1 MPSALLPKFA
11 AEHTRPAMK
20 TPRNLSFKT
29 KIVCTVGPA
38 IGTEEK
44 LTAAIAAG
52 ASAFRL
58 NMSHSTH
65 AVHKSYIAAIRVAE
79 KVTGVHIPI
88 IVDLQGPKL
97 RVGELGSGVSLVPG
111 REIVLADPAVVRRKR
126 LKFPDGAIPVE
137 YPTIA
142 KDLKPG
148 DTVLF
153 DDGLL
158 SVQVTDVRDP
168 FVKALVLYGGVLRS
182 RKGMNLPNVA
192 VSASALTA
200 KDRRDLEFAI
210 AEGADYVAVSFV
222 RRPSDIEAVRRFLA
236 QRQSTLGIIA
246 KIEKPEA
253 VEAIEE
259 IIAVSDAVMVARGD
273 LGVEIPAA
281 HVPLVQKRIIALC
294 NHAGK
299 PVITATQML
308 ESMVTNPR
316 PTRAEASDVANAVL
330 DGSDA
335 VMLSAETSVGAYPI
349 EAIAMMRMICTE
361 AERELLRRRRLAE
374 TFQPIPSAST
384 ENTDA
389 IAAAA
394 ALIAEHRK
402 IDCIAT
408 LSYSGE
414 TARLVA
420 ARRPR
425 SIIIA
430 VSTVAETLRRV
441 GLYWGVYG
449 MKLDEITT
457 TDETIEH
464 IKKLLLGKGYFAKG
478 ATVLFT
484 IGRPL
489 VARSRTNMLSIET
502 L

>member
-1 MPSALLPKFA
+1 
-11 AEHTRPAMK
+11 MK
-20 TPRNLSFKT
+20 APRNLTAKT
-29 KIVCTVGPA
+29 KILCTVGPA

-44 LTAAIAAG
+44 LVAAITAG

-65 AVHKSYIAAIRVAE
+65 TVHRQYTAAIRAAE
-79 KVTGVHIPI
+79 KITGTHIPI

-97 RVGELGSGVSLVPG
+97 RVGDLGEGISLIAG

-126 LKFPDGAIPVE
+126 LTMPDGAVPID
-137 YPTIA
+137 YPTLV
-142 KDLKPG
+142 KDIRRG
-148 DTVLF
+148 DTILF

-158 SVQVTDVRDP
+158 SVKVIDVRDP
-168 FVKALVLYGGVLRS
+168 FVKAVVVNGGLLRS
-182 RKGMNLPNVA
+182 RKGINLPGVA
-192 VSASALTA
+192 VSAPSLTA
-200 KDRRDLEFAI
+200 KDRRDLDFAI
-210 AEGADYVAVSFV
+210 AEGADYVAISFV
-222 RRPSDIEAVRRFLA
+222 RSAKDIEHVRRYLA
-236 QRQSTLGIIA
+236 QRNAEIGVIA
-246 KIEKPEA
+246 KIERPEA
-253 VEAIEE
+253 VADIEN
-259 IIAVSDAVMVARGD
+259 IVAASDAIMVARGD

-281 HVPLVQKRIIALC
+281 HVPLVQKRIITRC
-294 NHAGK
+294 NIYGK

-330 DGSDA
+330 DGTDV
-335 VMLSAETSVGAYPI
+335 VMLSAETSVGAYPL
-349 EAIAMMRMICTE
+349 EAIAMMRTICTE
-361 AERELLRRRRLAE
+361 AERELLSHRRPAE
-374 TFQPIPSAST
+374 TYQRIPSAST

-394 ALIAEHRK
+394 ALIAENRR

-420 ARRPR
+420 SRRPR
-425 SIIIA
+425 SIVLA
-430 VSTVAETLRRV
+430 VSTVPSTLRRV

-464 IKKLLLGKGYFAKG
+464 IKKLLVGKGFFSKG
-478 ATVLFT
+478 AAVLFT

-489 VARSRTNMLSIET
+489 IARSRTNMLSIET

>member
-1 MPSALLPKFA
+1 
-11 AEHTRPAMK
+11 MK
-20 TPRNLSFKT
+20 TPRNFLAKT
-29 KIVCTVGPA
+29 KILCTVGPA
-38 IGTEEK
+38 IGTTEK
-44 LTAAIAAG
+44 LIAAISAG

-65 AVHKSYIAAIRVAE
+65 DVHRQYITAIRAAE
-79 KVTGVHIPI
+79 KVTGMHIPI
-88 IVDLQGPKL
+88 VVDLQGPKL
-97 RVGELGSGVSLVPG
+97 RVGDLGNGLTLIAG
-111 REIVLADPAVVRRKR
+111 REVILADPHTVRRKR
-126 LKFPDGAIPVE
+126 LSFPPDAIPVE

-142 KDLKPG
+142 KDLKRG

-158 SVQVTDVRDP
+158 SVEVTDVQDP
-168 FVKALVLYGGVLRS
+168 FVKAVVVHGGTLRS
-182 RKGMNLPNVA
+182 RKGINLPNVNISTA
-192 VSASALTA
+192 ALTA
-200 KDRRDLEFAI
+200 KDRRDLDFAI

-222 RRPSDIEAVRRFLA
+222 RSAKDIEQVRRYLA
-236 QRQSTLGIIA
+236 HRSADLGIIA

-253 VEAIEE
+253 VAAIDE
-259 IIAVSDAVMVARGD
+259 IIATSDAIMVARGD

-281 HVPLVQKRIIALC
+281 LVPLVQKRIIARC
-294 NHAGK
+294 NAYGK

-330 DGSDA
+330 DGTDC

-349 EAIAMMRMICTE
+349 EAIATMRTICTE
-361 AERELLRRRRLAE
+361 AERELLSRRRPAE
-374 TFQPIPSAST
+374 TYQRIPSAST

-394 ALIAEHRK
+394 ALIAENRQ

-420 ARRPR
+420 CRRPR
-425 SIIIA
+425 SIVLA
-430 VSTVAETLRRV
+430 VSTVPETLRRV

-464 IKKLLLGKGYFAKG
+464 IKKLLVGRGYFSKG

>member
-1 MPSALLPKFA
+1 
-11 AEHTRPAMK
+11 MK
-20 TPRNLSFKT
+20 TARNLTAKT
-29 KIVCTVGPA
+29 KILCTVGPA

-44 LTAAIAAG
+44 LIAAIGAG

-58 NMSHSTH
+58 NMSHGSH
-65 AVHKSYIAAIRVAE
+65 AVHRQYIAAIRAAE
-79 KVTGVHIPI
+79 SITGSHIPI
-88 IVDLQGPKL
+88 VVDLQGPKL
-97 RVGELGSGVSLVPG
+97 RVGELGDGVSLIAG

-126 LKFPDGAIPVE
+126 LAMPDGAIPVD

-142 KDLKPG
+142 KDLRRD
-148 DTVLF
+148 DTILF

-158 SVQVTDVRDP
+158 SVKVTDVRDP
-168 FVKALVLYGGVLRS
+168 FVKAIVVNGGLLRS
-182 RKGMNLPNVA
+182 RKGINLPGIA
-192 VSASALTA
+192 VSAASLTT
-200 KDRRDLEFAI
+200 KDRRDLDFAI
-210 AEGADYVAVSFV
+210 AEGADYIAVSFV
-222 RRPSDIEAVRRFLA
+222 RSAKDIEHVRKYLA
-236 QRQSTLGIIA
+236 QRKAEIGIIA

-253 VEAIEE
+253 VAAIEE
-259 IIAVSDAVMVARGD
+259 IIAVSDAIMVARGD

-294 NHAGK
+294 NAHGK

-330 DGSDA
+330 DGTDC

-349 EAIAMMRMICTE
+349 EAVAMMRTICTE
-361 AERELLRRRRLAE
+361 AERELLSRRRPAE
-374 TFQPIPSAST
+374 TYQRIPSAST

-394 ALIAEHRK
+394 ALIAENRR

-420 ARRPR
+420 SRRPR
-425 SIIIA
+425 SIVLA
-430 VSTVAETLRRV
+430 VSTVPATLRRV

-464 IKKLLLGKGYFAKG
+464 IKKLLVARGYFDRG
-478 ATVLFT
+478 STVLFT

>member
-1 MPSALLPKFA
+1 
-11 AEHTRPAMK
+11 MK
-20 TPRNLSFKT
+20 TPRNFQSKT
-29 KIVCTVGPA
+29 KILCTVGPA
-38 IGTEEK
+38 IGTEDK
-44 LTAAIAAG
+44 LIAAISAG

-65 AVHKSYIAAIRVAE
+65 EVHRNYIAAIRAAE
-79 KVTGVHIPI
+79 KATGTYIPI
-88 IVDLQGPKL
+88 VVDLQGPKL
-97 RVGELGSGVSLVPG
+97 RVGELGSGVSLIPG
-111 REIVLADPAVVRRKR
+111 REIILADPAVVRRR
-126 LKFPDGAIPVE
+126 RIKFPAEAIPVD

-158 SVQVTDVRDP
+158 SVQVTDVQDP
-168 FVKALVLYGGVLRS
+168 FVKAIVVHGGLLRS
-182 RKGMNLPNVA
+182 RKGINLPNVS
-192 VSASALTA
+192 VSATALTA
-200 KDRRDLEFAI
+200 KDRRDLDFAI
-210 AEGADYVAVSFV
+210 AEGADYVAISFV
-222 RRPSDIEAVRRFLA
+222 RTAKDVEYVRRYLA
-236 QRQSTLGIIA
+236 QRNADISIIA

-253 VEAIEE
+253 VVAIEE
-259 IIAVSDAVMVARGD
+259 IIGASDAIMVARGD

-281 HVPLVQKRIIALC
+281 LVPLVQKRIIARC
-294 NHAGK
+294 NYYGK

-316 PTRAEASDVANAVL
+316 PTRAEASDIANAVL
-330 DGSDA
+330 DGTDC

-349 EAIAMMRMICTE
+349 EAIAMMRTICTE
-361 AERELLRRRRLAE
+361 AERELLSRRRPAE
-374 TFQPIPSAST
+374 TYQRIPSAST

-394 ALIAEHRK
+394 ALIAENRQ

-420 ARRPR
+420 SRRPR
-425 SIIIA
+425 SIVLA
-430 VSTVAETLRRV
+430 VSTVPETLRRV

-457 TDETIEH
+457 TDETIEY
-464 IKKLLLGKGYFAKG
+464 IKKLLVGKGLFQKG

>member
-1 MPSALLPKFA
+1 
-11 AEHTRPAMK
+11 MK
-20 TPRNLSFKT
+20 LARNLAAKT

-38 IGTEEK
+38 IGTEDK
-44 LTAAIAAG
+44 LVAAISAG

-65 AVHKSYIAAIRVAE
+65 STHRQYIAAIRAAE
-79 KVTGVHIPI
+79 QTTGSHIPI

-97 RVGELGSGVSLVPG
+97 RVGDLGSGVSLIPG
-111 REIVLADPAVVRRKR
+111 REVILADPAVVRRR
-126 LKFPDGAIPVE
+126 GLRFPEAAIPVD

-142 KDLKPG
+142 KDLTPG
-148 DTVLF
+148 DTMLF

-158 SVQVTDVRDP
+158 AVKITEVRDP
-168 FVKALVLYGGVLRS
+168 FVKAVVIHGGLLRS
-182 RKGMNLPNVA
+182 RKGINLPNVNITA
-192 VSASALTA
+192 RALTA

-222 RRPSDIEAVRRFLA
+222 RSRADIEHVRRFLL
-236 QRQSTLGIIA
+236 QRNAELGIIA

-253 VEAIEE
+253 VTALEDIIE
-259 IIAVSDAVMVARGD
+259 VSDAIMVARGD
-273 LGVEIPAA
+273 LGVEIPPA
-281 HVPLVQKRIIALC
+281 HVPLVQKRIIARC
-294 NHAGK
+294 NYYGK

-330 DGSDA
+330 DGTDA

-349 EAIAMMRMICTE
+349 EAIAMMRTICTE
-361 AERELLRRRRLAE
+361 AERELLARRRPAE
-374 TFQPIPSAST
+374 TYQRIPSAST

-394 ALIAEHRK
+394 ALIAENRK

-420 ARRPR
+420 SRRPR
-425 SIIIA
+425 SVVLA
-430 VSTVAETLRRV
+430 VSTVPKTLRRV

-449 MKLDEITT
+449 MKLEEVTT

-464 IKKLLLGKGYFAKG
+464 IKKLLVAKGYLGKG

>member
-1 MPSALLPKFA
+1 
-11 AEHTRPAMK
+11 MK
-20 TPRNLSFKT
+20 TPRNFQSKT
-29 KIVCTVGPA
+29 KILCTVGPA
-38 IGTEEK
+38 IGTEDK
-44 LTAAIAAG
+44 LIAAISAG

-65 AVHKSYIAAIRVAE
+65 EVHRNYIAAIRAAE
-79 KVTGVHIPI
+79 KATGTYIPI
-88 IVDLQGPKL
+88 VVDLQGPKL
-97 RVGELGSGVSLVPG
+97 RVGELGSGVSLIPG
-111 REIVLADPAVVRRKR
+111 REIILADPAVVRRR
-126 LKFPDGAIPVE
+126 RIKFPAEAIPVD

-158 SVQVTDVRDP
+158 SVQVTDVQDP
-168 FVKALVLYGGVLRS
+168 FVKAIVVHGGLLRS
-182 RKGMNLPNVA
+182 RKGINLPNVS
-192 VSASALTA
+192 VSATALTA
-200 KDRRDLEFAI
+200 KDRRDLDFAI
-210 AEGADYVAVSFV
+210 AEGADYVAISFV
-222 RRPSDIEAVRRFLA
+222 RTAKDVEYVRRYLA
-236 QRQSTLGIIA
+236 QRNADISIIA

-253 VEAIEE
+253 VVAIEE
-259 IIAVSDAVMVARGD
+259 IIGASDAIMVARGD

-281 HVPLVQKRIIALC
+281 LVPLVQKRIIARC
-294 NHAGK
+294 NYYGK

-316 PTRAEASDVANAVL
+316 PTRAEASDIANAVL
-330 DGSDA
+330 DGTDC

-349 EAIAMMRMICTE
+349 EAIAMMRTICTE
-361 AERELLRRRRLAE
+361 AERELLSRRRPAE
-374 TFQPIPSAST
+374 TYQRIPSAST

-394 ALIAEHRK
+394 ALIAENRQ

-420 ARRPR
+420 SRRPR
-425 SIIIA
+425 SIVLA
-430 VSTVAETLRRV
+430 VSTVPETLRRV

-457 TDETIEH
+457 TDETIEY
-464 IKKLLLGKGYFAKG
+464 IKKLLVGKGFFQKG

>member
-1 MPSALLPKFA
+1 MP
-11 AEHTRPAMK
+11 HTMK
-20 TPRNLSFKT
+20 TPRNLTHKT

-38 IGTEEK
+38 IGTEDK
-44 LTAAIAAG
+44 LTAAVAAG

-58 NMSHSTH
+58 NMSHGTH
-65 AVHKSYIAAIRVAE
+65 ALHQEYVAAIRVAE
-79 KVTGVHIPI
+79 KVTGTHIPI

-97 RVGELGSGVSLVPG
+97 RVGDLASGITLVPG
-111 REIVLADPAVVRRKR
+111 REVILADPAVVRRKR
-126 LKFPDGAIPVE
+126 IKFPDGAIPVE

-148 DTVLF
+148 DTILF

-158 SVQVTDVRDP
+158 SVKVTDVRDP
-168 FVKALVLYGGVLRS
+168 FVKAVVLYGGLLRS
-182 RKGMNLPNVA
+182 RKGINLPNVS
-192 VSASALTA
+192 VSAASMTA

-222 RRPSDIEAVRRFLA
+222 RSPQDIEFVRRFLA
-236 QRQSTLGIIA
+236 QREASIGIIA

-253 VEAIEE
+253 VEAIED
-259 IIAVSDAVMVARGD
+259 IIAASDAIMVARGD

-281 HVPLVQKRIIALC
+281 QVPLVQKRIIALC
-294 NHAGK
+294 NQAGK

-349 EAIAMMRMICTE
+349 ESIAMMRTICTE
-361 AERELLRRRRLAE
+361 AERELLSQRRRAA

-464 IKKLLLGKGYFAKG
+464 IKKLFLGKGYFHGG

>member
-1 MPSALLPKFA
+1 
-11 AEHTRPAMK
+11 MK
-20 TPRNLSFKT
+20 IPRNFQSKT
-29 KIVCTVGPA
+29 KILCTVGPA
-38 IGTEEK
+38 IGTEDK
-44 LTAAIAAG
+44 LIAAISAG
-52 ASAFRL
+52 ANAFRL

-65 AVHKSYIAAIRVAE
+65 EVHRKYIAAIRAAE
-79 KVTGVHIPI
+79 KGTGTYIPI
-88 IVDLQGPKL
+88 VVDLQGPKL
-97 RVGELGSGVSLVPG
+97 RVGDLGNGISLIPG
-111 REIVLADPAVVRRKR
+111 REIILADPAVVRRR
-126 LKFPDGAIPVE
+126 RIKFPAEAIPVE

-142 KDLKPG
+142 KDLKHG

-158 SVQVTDVRDP
+158 SVQITDVQDP
-168 FVKALVLYGGVLRS
+168 FVKAIVVHGGVLRS
-182 RKGMNLPNVA
+182 RKGINLPNVS
-192 VSASALTA
+192 VSATALTA
-200 KDRRDLEFAI
+200 KDRRDLDFAI
-210 AEGADYVAVSFV
+210 AEGADYIAISFV
-222 RRPSDIEAVRRFLA
+222 RTAKDVEHVRRYLV
-236 QRQSTLGIIA
+236 QRNAEIGLIA

-253 VEAIEE
+253 VAAIEE
-259 IIAVSDAVMVARGD
+259 IIAASDAIMVARGD
-273 LGVEIPAA
+273 LGVEIPPAL
-281 HVPLVQKRIIALC
+281 VPLVQKRIIARC
-294 NHAGK
+294 NYYGK

-316 PTRAEASDVANAVL
+316 PTRAEASDIANAVL
-330 DGSDA
+330 DGSDC

-349 EAIAMMRMICTE
+349 EAIAMMRTICTE
-361 AERELLRRRRLAE
+361 AERELLSHRRPAE
-374 TFQPIPSAST
+374 TYQRIPSAST

-394 ALIAEHRK
+394 ALIAENRQ

-425 SIIIA
+425 SIVLAI
-430 VSTVAETLRRV
+430 STVTETLRRV

-464 IKKLLLGKGYFAKG
+464 IKKLLIGKGFFQKG

>member
-1 MPSALLPKFA
+1 
-11 AEHTRPAMK
+11 MK
-20 TPRNLSFKT
+20 TPRNFQSKT
-29 KIVCTVGPA
+29 KILCTVGPA
-38 IGTEEK
+38 IGTEDK
-44 LTAAIAAG
+44 LIAAISAG

-65 AVHKSYIAAIRVAE
+65 EVHRNYIAAIRAAE
-79 KVTGVHIPI
+79 KATGTYIPI
-88 IVDLQGPKL
+88 VVDLQGPKL
-97 RVGELGSGVSLVPG
+97 RVGELGSGISLIPG
-111 REIVLADPAVVRRKR
+111 REIILADPAVVRRR
-126 LKFPDGAIPVE
+126 RIKFPAEAIPVD

-158 SVQVTDVRDP
+158 SVQVTDVQDP
-168 FVKALVLYGGVLRS
+168 FVKAIVVHGGLLRS
-182 RKGMNLPNVA
+182 RKGINLPNVS
-192 VSASALTA
+192 VSATALTV
-200 KDRRDLEFAI
+200 KDRRDLDFAI
-210 AEGADYVAVSFV
+210 AEGADYVAISFV
-222 RRPSDIEAVRRFLA
+222 RTAKDVEYVRRYLA
-236 QRQSTLGIIA
+236 QRNADISIIA

-253 VEAIEE
+253 VVAIEE
-259 IIAVSDAVMVARGD
+259 IIGASDAIMVARGD

-281 HVPLVQKRIIALC
+281 LVPLVQKRIIARC
-294 NHAGK
+294 NYYGK

-316 PTRAEASDVANAVL
+316 PTRAEASDIANAVL
-330 DGSDA
+330 DGTDC

-349 EAIAMMRMICTE
+349 EAIAMMRTICTE
-361 AERELLRRRRLAE
+361 AERELLSRRRPAE
-374 TFQPIPSAST
+374 TYQRIPSAST

-394 ALIAEHRK
+394 ALIAENRQ

-420 ARRPR
+420 SRRPR
-425 SIIIA
+425 SIVLA
-430 VSTVAETLRRV
+430 VSTVPETLRRV

-457 TDETIEH
+457 TDETIEY
-464 IKKLLLGKGYFAKG
+464 IKKLLVGKGFFQKG

>member
-1 MPSALLPKFA
+1 
-11 AEHTRPAMK
+11 MK
-20 TPRNLSFKT
+20 TPRNFQSKT
-29 KIVCTVGPA
+29 KILCTVGPA
-38 IGTEEK
+38 IGTEDK
-44 LTAAIAAG
+44 LIAAISAG

-65 AVHKSYIAAIRVAE
+65 EVHRNYIAAIRAAE
-79 KVTGVHIPI
+79 KATGTYIPI
-88 IVDLQGPKL
+88 VVDLQGPKL
-97 RVGELGSGVSLVPG
+97 RVGELGSGVSLIPG
-111 REIVLADPAVVRRKR
+111 REIILADPAVVRRR
-126 LKFPDGAIPVE
+126 RIKFPAEAIPVD

-158 SVQVTDVRDP
+158 SVQVTDVQDP
-168 FVKALVLYGGVLRS
+168 FVKAIVVHGGLLRS
-182 RKGMNLPNVA
+182 RKGINLPNVS
-192 VSASALTA
+192 VSATALTA
-200 KDRRDLEFAI
+200 KDRRDLDFAI
-210 AEGADYVAVSFV
+210 AEGADYVAISFV
-222 RRPSDIEAVRRFLA
+222 RTAKDVEYVRRYLA
-236 QRQSTLGIIA
+236 QRNADISIIA

-253 VEAIEE
+253 VVAIDE
-259 IIAVSDAVMVARGD
+259 IIGASDAIMVARGD
-273 LGVEIPAA
+273 LGVEIPPAL
-281 HVPLVQKRIIALC
+281 VPLVQKRIIARC
-294 NHAGK
+294 NYYGK

-316 PTRAEASDVANAVL
+316 PTRAEASDIANAVL
-330 DGSDA
+330 DGTDC

-349 EAIAMMRMICTE
+349 EAIAMMRTICTE
-361 AERELLRRRRLAE
+361 AERELLSRRRPAE
-374 TFQPIPSAST
+374 TYQRIPSAST

-394 ALIAEHRK
+394 ALIAENRQ

-420 ARRPR
+420 SRRPR
-425 SIIIA
+425 SIVLA
-430 VSTVAETLRRV
+430 VSTVPETLRRV

-457 TDETIEH
+457 TDETIEY
-464 IKKLLLGKGYFAKG
+464 IKKLLVGKGFFQKG

>member
-1 MPSALLPKFA
+1 
-11 AEHTRPAMK
+11 MK
-20 TPRNLSFKT
+20 TPRNLTFKT

-38 IGTEEK
+38 IGTEDK
-44 LTAAIAAG
+44 LVAAITAG

-65 AVHKSYIAAIRVAE
+65 STHRQYITAIRAAE
-79 KVTGVHIPI
+79 RATGTHIPI

-97 RVGELGSGVSLVPG
+97 RVGELGNGVSLIPG
-111 REIVLADPAVVRRKR
+111 REIILADPAIVRRKR
-126 LKFPDGAIPVE
+126 LKFPDGALPVD
-137 YPTIA
+137 YPSIA
-142 KDLKPG
+142 KDLKRG
-148 DTVLF
+148 DTILF

-158 SVQVTDVRDP
+158 AVQVTDVRDP
-168 FVKALVLYGGVLRS
+168 FVKAVVVHGGLLRS
-182 RKGMNLPNVA
+182 RKGINLPNVSI
-192 VSASALTA
+192 SASALTT

-210 AEGADYVAVSFV
+210 AEGADFIAVSFV
-222 RRPSDIEAVRRFLA
+222 RSRKDIEQVRRYLA
-236 QRQSTLGIIA
+236 QRNAELGIIA

-253 VEAIEE
+253 VSALEE
-259 IIAVSDAVMVARGD
+259 IIEVSDAVMVARGD
-273 LGVEIPAA
+273 LGVEIPPS
-281 HVPLVQKRIIALC
+281 HVPLVQKRIIARC
-294 NHAGK
+294 NYYGK

-330 DGSDA
+330 DGTDA

-349 EAIAMMRMICTE
+349 EAIAMMRTICTE
-361 AERELLRRRRLAE
+361 AERELLSRRRPAE
-374 TFQPIPSAST
+374 TYQRIPSAST

-394 ALIAEHRK
+394 ALIAENRRV
-402 IDCIAT
+402 DCIAT

-420 ARRPR
+420 SRRPR
-425 SIIIA
+425 SVILA
-430 VSTVAETLRRV
+430 VSTVAATLRRV

-449 MKLDEITT
+449 MKLDDIST

-464 IKKLLLGKGYFAKG
+464 IKKLLVGKGYFDKG

>member
-1 MPSALLPKFA
+1 
-11 AEHTRPAMK
+11 MK
-20 TPRNLSFKT
+20 TPRNFQSKT
-29 KIVCTVGPA
+29 KILCTVGPA
-38 IGTEEK
+38 IGTEDK
-44 LTAAIAAG
+44 LIAAISAG

-65 AVHKSYIAAIRVAE
+65 EVHRNYIAAIRAAE
-79 KVTGVHIPI
+79 KATGTYIPI
-88 IVDLQGPKL
+88 VVDLQGPKL
-97 RVGELGSGVSLVPG
+97 RVGELGSGISLIPG
-111 REIVLADPAVVRRKR
+111 REIILADPAVVRRR
-126 LKFPDGAIPVE
+126 RIKFPAEAIPVD

-158 SVQVTDVRDP
+158 SVQVTDVQDP
-168 FVKALVLYGGVLRS
+168 FVKAIVVHGGLLRS
-182 RKGMNLPNVA
+182 RKGINLPNVS
-192 VSASALTA
+192 VSATALTA
-200 KDRRDLEFAI
+200 KDRRDLDFAI
-210 AEGADYVAVSFV
+210 AEGADYVAISFV
-222 RRPSDIEAVRRFLA
+222 RTAKDVEYVRRYLA
-236 QRQSTLGIIA
+236 QRNADISIIA

-253 VEAIEE
+253 VVAIEE
-259 IIAVSDAVMVARGD
+259 IIGASDAIMVARGD

-281 HVPLVQKRIIALC
+281 LVPLVQKRIIARC
-294 NHAGK
+294 NYYGK

-316 PTRAEASDVANAVL
+316 PTRAEASDIANAVL
-330 DGSDA
+330 DGTDC

-349 EAIAMMRMICTE
+349 EAIAMMRTICTE
-361 AERELLRRRRLAE
+361 AERELLSRRRPAE
-374 TFQPIPSAST
+374 TYQRIPSAST

-394 ALIAEHRK
+394 ALIAENRQ

-420 ARRPR
+420 SRRPR
-425 SIIIA
+425 SIVLA
-430 VSTVAETLRRV
+430 VSTVPETLRRV

-457 TDETIEH
+457 TDETIEY
-464 IKKLLLGKGYFAKG
+464 IKKLLVGKGFFQKG

>member
-1 MPSALLPKFA
+1 
-11 AEHTRPAMK
+11 MK
-20 TPRNLSFKT
+20 TPRNFQSKT
-29 KIVCTVGPA
+29 KILCTVGPA
-38 IGTEEK
+38 IGTEDK
-44 LTAAIAAG
+44 LIAAISAG

-65 AVHKSYIAAIRVAE
+65 EVHRNYIAAIRAAE
-79 KVTGVHIPI
+79 KATGTYIPI
-88 IVDLQGPKL
+88 VVDLQGPKL
-97 RVGELGSGVSLVPG
+97 RVGELGSGVSLIPG
-111 REIVLADPAVVRRKR
+111 REIILADPAVVRRR
-126 LKFPDGAIPVE
+126 RIKFPAEAIPVD

-158 SVQVTDVRDP
+158 SVQVTDVQDP
-168 FVKALVLYGGVLRS
+168 FVKAIVVHGGLLRS
-182 RKGMNLPNVA
+182 RKGINLPNVS
-192 VSASALTA
+192 VSATALTA
-200 KDRRDLEFAI
+200 KDRRDLDFAI
-210 AEGADYVAVSFV
+210 AEGADYVAISFV
-222 RRPSDIEAVRRFLA
+222 RTAKDVEYVRRYLA
-236 QRQSTLGIIA
+236 QRNADISIIA

-253 VEAIEE
+253 VVAIEE
-259 IIAVSDAVMVARGD
+259 IIGASDAIMVARGD
-273 LGVEIPAA
+273 LGVEIPPAL
-281 HVPLVQKRIIALC
+281 VPLVQKRIIARC
-294 NHAGK
+294 NYYGK

-316 PTRAEASDVANAVL
+316 PTRAEASDIANAVL
-330 DGSDA
+330 DGTDC

-349 EAIAMMRMICTE
+349 EAIAMMRTICTE
-361 AERELLRRRRLAE
+361 AERELLSRRRPAE
-374 TFQPIPSAST
+374 TYQRIPSAST

-394 ALIAEHRK
+394 ALIAENRQ

-420 ARRPR
+420 SRRPR
-425 SIIIA
+425 SIVLA
-430 VSTVAETLRRV
+430 VSTVPETLRRV

-457 TDETIEH
+457 TDETIEY
-464 IKKLLLGKGYFAKG
+464 IKKLLVGKGFFQKG

>member
-1 MPSALLPKFA
+1 
-11 AEHTRPAMK
+11 MK
-20 TPRNLSFKT
+20 TTRHLHFKT
-29 KIVCTVGPA
+29 KILCTVGPA
-38 IGTEEK
+38 IGTVDK
-44 LTAAIAAG
+44 LIAAISAG

-58 NMSHSTH
+58 NMSHGTH
-65 AVHKSYIAAIRVAE
+65 ALHREYITAIRAAE
-79 KVTGVHIPI
+79 KSTGTFIPI
-88 IVDLQGPKL
+88 VVDLQGPKL
-97 RVGELGSGVSLVPG
+97 RVGELTSGISLIPG
-111 REIVLADPAVVRRKR
+111 REVVLADPAVVRRRR
-126 LKFPDGAIPVE
+126 LKFPDGAIPVD

-142 KDLKPG
+142 KDVKRG
-148 DTVLF
+148 NTILF

-168 FVKALVLYGGVLRS
+168 FVKAVVIHGGMLRS
-182 RKGMNLPNVA
+182 RKGINLPNVK
-192 VSASALTA
+192 VSATAMTA
-200 KDRRDLEFAI
+200 KDRRDLDFAI

-222 RRPSDIEAVRRFLA
+222 RSVRDVEQVRRYLVTRKA
-236 QRQSTLGIIA
+236 ELGVIA

-253 VEAIEE
+253 VDAIED
-259 IIAVSDAVMVARGD
+259 IIAASDAIMVARGD
-273 LGVEIPAA
+273 LGVEIPPAK
-281 HVPLVQKRIIALC
+281 VPLVQKRIIELC
-294 NHAGK
+294 NHYGK
-299 PVITATQML
+299 TVITATQML

-330 DGSDA
+330 DGTDV

-349 EAIAMMRMICTE
+349 EAVAMMRTICTE
-361 AERELLRRRRLAE
+361 AERQLLSRRHLNDYRR
-374 TFQPIPSAST
+374 IPSAST

-394 ALIAEHRK
+394 ALIAENRHL
-402 IDCIAT
+402 DCIAT

-425 SIIIA
+425 SVILA
-430 VSTVAETLRRV
+430 VSTVAATLRRV

-449 MKLDEITT
+449 MALDEITT

-464 IKKLLLGKGYFAKG
+464 IKKLLVGRGYFAPG